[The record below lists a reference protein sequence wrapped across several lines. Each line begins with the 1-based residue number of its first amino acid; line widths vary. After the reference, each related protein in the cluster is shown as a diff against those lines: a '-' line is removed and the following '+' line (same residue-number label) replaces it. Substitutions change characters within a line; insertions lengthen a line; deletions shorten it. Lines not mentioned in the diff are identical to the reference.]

1 MSKIKDWILWRR
13 EIDSR
18 TTRTWTGQGDWESA
32 DEAIP

>member
-18 TTRTWTGQGDWESA
+18 DDPDMEGQGDWESA